1 MKKRLDCLLLI
12 TRFLQSCLI
21 GALGGVL
28 ILVPV
33 WAQTTSTAP
42 IRVDGHRLFEVSQLG
57 NYSARNRTEEANAV
71 LEAAVASPKA
81 PQVEVTERNQ
91 LPIIRVDGRYLL
103 TVTQQDA
110 LAGRT
115 AEEQAELWAQRIRA
129 AIQQAQYQRSP
140 GYIRRALLFAASSIL
155 VAIALHW
162 FLGRIWNRWLRQFM
176 PQSMNDPETGRLP
189 EGLELLLQ
197 STLNLARAGMW
208 LVTAVYLSN
217 LFPLSRLW
225 SRRILDT
232 LVDSLAS
239 PVISLGEDSYSIVD
253 LVVLIGL
260 FLGLIILA
268 RSTKKL
274 LRSRV
279 LQVTKMSRGA
289 QEAIAFLANYG
300 LIFVGTLVL
309 LQLWGLDLSSLTILA
324 SVLGV
329 GIGLGLQ
336 GIAKEFV
343 SGLVII
349 FERPVQVGDFVEVG
363 KELMGTVERISIRS
377 TEIRTLDQV
386 SIIIPNSHFLES
398 EVVNWSHG
406 SPVSRLK
413 LPVGVAYGSNPSA
426 VRSALMEAVK
436 EYPDILVDPMPR
448 VWFKEFGESS
458 LNFEVLVWISE
469 PRKQFQI
476 KSDLYFRIEA
486 ILRHRHI
493 EIPFPQRD
501 LHLRT
506 GSLPVELSA
515 KLEDSLVQLAEGL
528 VTWFKH
534 SANGSSQEKSQES
547 RQDSGGVSHESHPP
561 HYGNN

>member
-1 MKKRLDCLLLI
+1 MRRLTPLLLA
-12 TRFLQSCLI
+12 TQFLRSFLI
-21 GALGGVL
+21 GALACIFML
-28 ILVPV
+28 MPV
-33 WAQTTSTAP
+33 WAQAAPTAP
-42 IRVDGHRLFEVSQLG
+42 IRVDGLRLFEVSQLG
-57 NYSARNRTEEANAV
+57 NYSAKNRTEEANAI
-71 LEAAVASPKA
+71 LEAAIKSPQV
-81 PQVEVTERNQ
+81 PQVEVIERNQ
-91 LPIIRVDGRYLL
+91 LPVIRVDDGYLL

-115 AEEQAELWAQRIRA
+115 AEEQAEVWAQQIRE
-129 AIQQAQYQRSP
+129 AIQQARYQQSSV
-140 GYIRRALLFAASSIL
+140 YIRSALLLAASSVL
-155 VAIALHW
+155 VTLALHW
-162 FLGRIWNRWLRQFM
+162 FLGRIWNRWLRRFI
-176 PQSMNDPETGRLP
+176 PKEMNDPETGRLA
-189 EGLELLLQ
+189 GGIELLLQ
-197 STLNLARAGMW
+197 STLNLGRVGMW
-208 LVTAVYLSN
+208 LVTAVYISN

-232 LVDSLAS
+232 LVGTLAS

-253 LVVLIGL
+253 MVVLIGL

-268 RSTKKL
+268 RSTRKL

-289 QEAIAFLANYG
+289 QEAIAFLTNYG

-349 FERPVQVGDFVEVG
+349 FERPIQVGDFVEVG
-363 KELMGTVERISIRS
+363 EELMGTVERISIRS

-386 SIIIPNSHFLES
+386 SIIVPNSHFLES

-426 VRSALMEAVK
+426 VRSALIDAVK
-436 EYPDILVDPMPR
+436 EHPDVLGDPAPR
-448 VWFKEFGESS
+448 VWLKEFGDSS
-458 LNFEVLVWISE
+458 INFEVLVWITE

-486 ILRHRHI
+486 ILRHRHV

-501 LHLRT
+501 LHVRA
-506 GSLPVELSA
+506 GSLPVELSP
-515 KLEDSLVQLAEGL
+515 KLEESLAELSEGFTAWL
-528 VTWFKH
+528 KH
-534 SANGSSQEKSQES
+534 SINGGAQEKSKQAN
-547 RQDSGGVSHESHPP
+547 QDNGGASQRD
-561 HYGNN
+561 

>member
-1 MKKRLDCLLLI
+1 MRRLASLLL
-12 TRFLQSCLI
+12 TTQFLRSFLI
-21 GALGGVL
+21 GALGFIFL
-28 ILVPV
+28 LLPV
-33 WAQTTSTAP
+33 WAQATPTAP
-42 IRVDGHRLFEVSQLG
+42 IRVDGHQLFEVSQLG
-57 NYSARNRTEEANAV
+57 NYSAKNRIEEANAV
-71 LEAAVASPKA
+71 LEAAIKSPQA
-81 PQVEVTERNQ
+81 PQVEVIKRNQ
-91 LPIIRVDGRYLL
+91 LPVIRVDDGYLL
-103 TVTQQDA
+103 TVTQEDA

-115 AEEQAELWAQRIRA
+115 AEEQAEIWAQQIRE
-129 AIQQAQYQRSP
+129 AIQQARYQQSST
-140 GYIRRALLFAASSIL
+140 YIRSAWLLAASSVL

-162 FLGRIWNRWLRQFM
+162 FLGRIWNRWLRRFI
-176 PQSMNDPETGRLP
+176 PKEMNDPETGRLP
-189 EGLELLLQ
+189 EGIELLLQ
-197 STLNLARAGMW
+197 STLNLGRAGMW
-208 LVTAVYLSN
+208 LVTAVYISN

-232 LVDSLAS
+232 LIGTLAA

-289 QEAIAFLANYG
+289 QEAIAFLTNYG
-300 LIFVGTLVL
+300 LIIVGTLVL

-349 FERPVQVGDFVEVG
+349 FERPIQIGDFVEVG
-363 KELMGTVERISIRS
+363 EELMGTVERISLRS

-386 SIIIPNSHFLES
+386 SIIVPNSHFLES

-406 SPVSRLK
+406 SPVTRLK

-426 VRSALMEAVK
+426 VRSALIDAVK
-436 EYPDILVDPMPR
+436 EHPDVLGDPVPR
-448 VWFKEFGESS
+448 VWFKEFGDSS
-458 LNFEVLVWISE
+458 INFEVLVWISE

-486 ILRHRHI
+486 ILRHRHV

-501 LHLRT
+501 LHVRA
-506 GSLPVELSA
+506 GSLPVELSP
-515 KLEDSLVQLAEGL
+515 KLEETLAELSEGFAAWL
-528 VTWFKH
+528 KH
-534 SANGSSQEKSQES
+534 SINGGTQEKSKKANQGSCPTEEWD
-547 RQDSGGVSHESHPP
+547 R
-561 HYGNN
+561 